1 MLRQL
6 IDRIKHSRAQRQA
19 RKAAA
24 RAREAEIQLAIE
36 HVVDEINPK
45 LRAVSN
51 YRKKLRQAV
60 ERALEH
66 SAEIVASI
74 PGPIEVNRSLWS
86 SDPMLRA
93 FFTGVDNMRQV
104 LSDNREVH
112 DYFAADSSGQSHCY
126 ALLNMERSECTVLGV
141 EGGGNIIKRD
151 VLQTSVSFRDRQVVG
166 PDASESHLRE
176 DLEQR
181 AFEVLVEYVLERIT
195 GLIADRHSLNE
206 QKLLL
211 DMQLRLKQVKQA
223 SLSPLLEGSHKAE
236 GLEALQQQQQHT
248 RQAFEQAGARLTT
261 LDDYIDRITE
271 VLGHPEKYFRVNPVS
286 MRLSPMNIKQDGKS
300 PAPGSDMA
308 LSEYS
313 LGEEIRRIL
322 LIIRFPRDELVAKE
336 RLFLGPVASIVPR

>member
-1 MLRQL
+1 MLREL
-6 IDRIKHSRAQRQA
+6 IARIKHSLAQRQA
-19 RKAAA
+19 ARVAV
-24 RAREAEIQLAIE
+24 RAREAEVLQAIE

-60 ERALEH
+60 ERALAH
-66 SAEIVASI
+66 STEIAASL
-74 PGPIEVNRSLWS
+74 PGPIEVNKSLWS

-93 FFTGVDNMRQV
+93 FFTGIEDMRQV

-112 DYFAADSSGQSHCY
+112 DYFAADGSGQSHCY
-126 ALLNMERSECTVLGV
+126 ALLNMERSERTVLGV
-141 EGGGNIIKRD
+141 EGSGNIIKRD
-151 VLQTSVSFRDRQVVG
+151 VLQTSVSFKDRQVVE

-181 AFEVLVEYVLERIT
+181 AFEVLVEYVLEHIT

-223 SLSPLLEGSHKAE
+223 SLSPLLEGGHKAG

-271 VLGHPEKYFRVNPVS
+271 VLGHPEQYFRVNPVS
-286 MRLSPMNIKQDGKS
+286 MCLSPMNIKHDGKTTT
-300 PAPGSDMA
+300 PGNELT
-308 LSEYS
+308 LSEYL

-322 LIIRFPRDELVAKE
+322 LIIRFSRDELVAKE
-336 RLFLGPVASIVPR
+336 RLF